1 MTERLHVYLFD
12 EGSSNLRDLLGG
24 KGADLAE
31 MIRLGLPI
39 PLGITVTTEV
49 CNYYNSHSNKFPEGM
64 EQEVL
69 SKLKILESRTG
80 RIFGDAKNPLL
91 LSIRSGAPISMPGM
105 MDTVLNLGLNDK
117 TVEGLIALTSND
129 RFAYDCFR
137 RFVQMFANV
146 VLGVSGDKFES
157 IIQRHKDELKVK
169 LDVDLDTKTLV
180 AIVQEFKELI
190 KQEKQQPFPDD
201 PFVQLWMAI
210 AAVFRSWNGKRAK
223 IYRQANNIPD
233 TLGTAVN
240 IQSMV
245 FGNIGSD
252 SGTGVCFTRNPSTGE
267 PVLYGEFLMN
277 AQGEDVVAG
286 IRTPQPISQL
296 AQELP
301 HDYRRLVG
309 VCALLEHHFK
319 DMQDVEFT
327 VENGTLYIL
336 QTRSGKRT
344 AQAAIRIAV
353 DMVREGLINKN
364 QSLLRIQPTQ
374 IEQLLHRQ
382 IDPNFKAKPL
392 ATGLPAS
399 PGASTGKVIFDTDEA
414 HRLGSSGIDVILVR
428 EETTPEDIHGM
439 IAASGVLTSR
449 GGMTSHAAVV
459 ARGMGK
465 PAVVGC
471 DEITIDATNELL
483 VSGNVTVRK
492 NEIITIDGTTGNV
505 LLGEVPTVEPAL
517 SDDAR
522 LLLSWADNVRRLKV
536 RSNADTPE
544 GAAMARTLGAEGIGL
559 CRTERMFNAQ
569 DRLPI
574 VQEMILSANDAER
587 SRALEKLRPLQK
599 SDFLQIFRKMHGLP
613 VTIRLLDL
621 PLHEFL
627 PKYDDLVTKI
637 SALKANGGHT
647 KSLNTEERML
657 RKVMTLMEHN
667 PMLGHRGCRLAI
679 SHPEIYE
686 MQTRAIIEAAIELE
700 KEGLKI
706 HPEIMLPLIGN
717 VNEVKFLRNKI
728 AAVADSVMEDTGLKI
743 TYEVG
748 TMIEVPRAAVTAG
761 EIAQYADFFSFG
773 TNDLTQ
779 TTFAFSRDDA
789 EAKFMKEYLEHKIL
803 AANPFE
809 VLDRKGVG
817 RLMRIAVE
825 EGRGANR
832 RLKIGICGEHG
843 GEPSSVEFCH
853 QLGLDYVSCSPYRV
867 PVARLVAAQC
877 LLHEKPIASGEN
889 R

>member
-1 MTERLHVYLFD
+1 MTRLD
-12 EGSSNLRDLLGG
+12 
-24 KGADLAE
+24 
-31 MIRLGLPI
+31 LPI
-39 PLGITVTTEV
+39 PPGMTVTTEV

-69 SKLKILESRTG
+69 SKLKTLESRTG
-80 RIFGDAKNPLL
+80 RIFGDPKNPLL

-105 MDTVLNLGLNDK
+105 MDTVLNLGLNDQ
-117 TVEGLIALTSND
+117 TVKGLIALTSND

-137 RFVQMFANV
+137 RFVQMFGNV

-169 LDVDLDTKTLV
+169 LDVDLDTKTLI
-180 AIVQEFKELI
+180 AIVQEFKQLI

-201 PFVQLWMAI
+201 PFAQLWMAI
-210 AAVFRSWNGKRAK
+210 AAVFRSWNGKRAR
-223 IYRQANNIPD
+223 IYRQANEIPD

-245 FGNIGSD
+245 FGNIGSE

-286 IRTPQPISQL
+286 TRTPQPISQL
-296 AQELP
+296 AKELP

-309 VCALLEHHFK
+309 LCALLEHHFK

-353 DMVREGLINKN
+353 DMVREGLINKH

-382 IDPNFKAKPL
+382 IDPNYKQKPL

-414 HRLGSSGIDVILVR
+414 HRLGSSGVDVILVR

-439 IAASGVLTSR
+439 IAARGVLTSR

-483 VSGNVTVRK
+483 VSRNITVRK

-505 LLGEVPTVEPAL
+505 LLGEVPTVEPDL
-517 SDDAR
+517 SDDAQ
-522 LLLSWADNVRRLKV
+522 LLLSWADSVRRLKV

-559 CRTERMFNAQ
+559 CRTERMFNAE

-587 SRALEKLRPLQK
+587 FRALEKLRPLQK
-599 SDFLQIFRKMHGLP
+599 GDFLQIFRKMHGLP

-627 PKYDDLVTKI
+627 PKYDDLANKI
-637 SALKANGGHT
+637 SAAQSERRTTPNRSMQKNECSG
-647 KSLNTEERML
+647 KS
-657 RKVMTLMEHN
+657 
-667 PMLGHRGCRLAI
+667 
-679 SHPEIYE
+679 
-686 MQTRAIIEAAIELE
+686 
-700 KEGLKI
+700 
-706 HPEIMLPLIGN
+706 
-717 VNEVKFLRNKI
+717 
-728 AAVADSVMEDTGLKI
+728 
-743 TYEVG
+743 
-748 TMIEVPRAAVTAG
+748 
-761 EIAQYADFFSFG
+761 
-773 TNDLTQ
+773 
-779 TTFAFSRDDA
+779 
-789 EAKFMKEYLEHKIL
+789 
-803 AANPFE
+803 
-809 VLDRKGVG
+809 
-817 RLMRIAVE
+817 
-825 EGRGANR
+825 
-832 RLKIGICGEHG
+832 
-843 GEPSSVEFCH
+843 
-853 QLGLDYVSCSPYRV
+853 
-867 PVARLVAAQC
+867 
-877 LLHEKPIASGEN
+877 
-889 R
+889 

>member
-1 MTERLHVYLFD
+1 MNRLYVYLFD

-31 MIRLGLPI
+31 MTRLELPI
-39 PLGITVTTEV
+39 PPGMTVTTEV
-49 CNYYNSHSNKFPEGM
+49 CNYYNSHNNKFPEGM

-69 SKLKILESRTG
+69 SKLKTVESRTG
-80 RIFGDAKNPLL
+80 RIFGDPKNPLL

-105 MDTVLNLGLNDK
+105 MDTVLNLGLNDQ
-117 TVEGLIALTSND
+117 TVKGLIALTSND

-137 RFVQMFANV
+137 RFVQMFGNV

-157 IIQRHKDELKVK
+157 IIRRHKDELKVK
-169 LDVDLDTKTLV
+169 LDVELDTKTLIT
-180 AIVQEFKELI
+180 IVQEFKQLI

-201 PFVQLWMAI
+201 PFAQLWMAI

-223 IYRQANNIPD
+223 IYRQANEIPD
-233 TLGTAVN
+233 SLGTAVN
-240 IQSMV
+240 IQSMA
-245 FGNIGSD
+245 FGNIGSE

-296 AQELP
+296 AKELP

-309 VCALLEHHFK
+309 LCALLEHHFK
-319 DMQDVEFT
+319 DMQDIEFT
-327 VENGTLYIL
+327 IENGTLYIL

-382 IDPNFKAKPL
+382 IDPNYKQKPL

-414 HRLGSSGIDVILVR
+414 HRLGSSGVDVILVR

-439 IAASGVLTSR
+439 IAARGVLTSR

-505 LLGEVPTVEPAL
+505 LLGIVPTVEPDL

-559 CRTERMFNAQ
+559 CRTERMFNAE

-587 SRALEKLRPLQK
+587 FQALEKLRPLQK
-599 SDFLQIFRKMHGLP
+599 GDFLQIFRKMHGLP

-627 PKYDDLVTKI
+627 PKYDDLTNKI
-637 SALKANGGHT
+637 SALKANGGHA
-647 KSLNTEERML
+647 KSLNVEERML

-686 MQTRAIIEAAIELE
+686 MQAKAIIEAAIELE
-700 KEGLKI
+700 KEGLKV
-706 HPEIMLPLIGN
+706 HPEIMLPLVGI

-728 AAVADSVMEDTGLKI
+728 AAVADSVMESEGLKI
-743 TYEVG
+743 SYDVG

-779 TTFAFSRDDA
+779 ATFAFSRDDA
-789 EAKFMKEYLEHKIL
+789 EAKFLKDYFDNKIL
-803 AANPFE
+803 TANPFE
-809 VLDRKGVG
+809 VLDRNGVG

-832 RLKIGICGEHG
+832 KLKIGICGEHG
-843 GEPSSVEFCH
+843 GEPSSVEFSH

-867 PVARLVAAQC
+867 PVARLVAAQSA
-877 LLHEKPIASGEN
+877 LHEKPITSGEN

>member
-1 MTERLHVYLFD
+1 LYVYLFD

-31 MIRLGLPI
+31 MTRLELPI
-39 PLGITVTTEV
+39 PPGMTVTTEV
-49 CNYYNSHSNKFPEGM
+49 CNYYNSHNNKFPEGM

-69 SKLKILESRTG
+69 SKLKTVESRTG
-80 RIFGDAKNPLL
+80 RIFGDPKNPLL

-105 MDTVLNLGLNDK
+105 MDTVLNLGLNDQ
-117 TVEGLIALTSND
+117 TVKGLIALTSND

-137 RFVQMFANV
+137 RFVQMFGNV

-157 IIQRHKDELKVK
+157 IIRRHKDELKVK
-169 LDVDLDTKTLV
+169 LDVELDTKTLIT
-180 AIVQEFKELI
+180 IVQEFKQLI

-201 PFVQLWMAI
+201 PFAQLWMAI

-223 IYRQANNIPD
+223 IYRQANDIPD

-240 IQSMV
+240 IQSMA
-245 FGNIGSD
+245 FGNIGSE

-296 AQELP
+296 AKELP

-309 VCALLEHHFK
+309 LCALLEHHFK
-319 DMQDVEFT
+319 DMQDIEFT
-327 VENGTLYIL
+327 IENGTLYIL

-382 IDPNFKAKPL
+382 IDPNYKQKPL

-414 HRLGSSGIDVILVR
+414 HRLGSSGVDVILVR

-439 IAASGVLTSR
+439 IAARGVLTSR

-505 LLGEVPTVEPAL
+505 LLGIVPTVEPDL

-559 CRTERMFNAQ
+559 CRTERMFNAE

-574 VQEMILSANDAER
+574 VQEMILSATDVER
-587 SRALEKLRPLQK
+587 LQALEKLRPLQK
-599 SDFLQIFRKMHGLP
+599 GDFLQIFRKMHGLP

-627 PKYDDLVTKI
+627 PKYDDLTNKI
-637 SALKANGGHT
+637 SALKANGGHA
-647 KSLNTEERML
+647 KSLNVEERML

-686 MQTRAIIEAAIELE
+686 MQAKAIIEAAIELE
-700 KEGLKI
+700 KEGLKV
-706 HPEIMLPLIGN
+706 HPEIMLPLVGI

-728 AAVADSVMEDTGLKI
+728 AAVADSVMESEGLKI
-743 TYEVG
+743 SYDVG

-779 TTFAFSRDDA
+779 ATFAFSRDDA
-789 EAKFMKEYLEHKIL
+789 EAKFLKDYFDNKIL
-803 AANPFE
+803 TANPFE
-809 VLDRKGVG
+809 VLDRNGVG

-832 RLKIGICGEHG
+832 KLKIGICGEAG

-853 QLGLDYVSCSPYRV
+853 ELGLDYVSCSPYRV
-867 PVARLVAAQC
+867 PVARLVAAQSA
-877 LLHEKPIASGEN
+877 LHEKPITSGEN

>member
-1 MTERLHVYLFD
+1 LFD

-39 PLGITVTTEV
+39 PLGMTVTTEV
-49 CNYYNSHSNKFPEGM
+49 CNYYNSHNNKFPEGM

-69 SKLKILESRTG
+69 SKLKNLESRTG
-80 RIFGDAKNPLL
+80 RIFGDPKNPLL

-105 MDTVLNLGLNDK
+105 MDTVLNLGLNDQTIK
-117 TVEGLIALTSND
+117 GLIELTNND

-137 RFVQMFANV
+137 RFVQMFGNV
-146 VLGVSGDKFES
+146 VLGVPGDKFEA

-169 LDVDLDTKTLV
+169 LDVDLGTKTLA

-201 PFVQLWMAI
+201 PLSQLWMAI

-223 IYRQANNIPD
+223 IYRQANDIPD

-245 FGNIGSD
+245 FGNIGLE

-286 IRTPQPISQL
+286 TRTPQPISQL
-296 AQELP
+296 AHELP
-301 HDYRRLVG
+301 HDYRRLVSI
-309 VCALLEHHFK
+309 CALLEHHFK

-327 VENGTLYIL
+327 IENGTLYIL

-344 AQAAIRIAV
+344 APAAIRIAV
-353 DMVREGLINKN
+353 DMVREGLINKH

-382 IDPNFKAKPL
+382 IDPSYKAKPL

-439 IAASGVLTSR
+439 IAARGVLTSR

-471 DEITIDATNELL
+471 DEITIDATKELL

-492 NEIITIDGTTGNV
+492 NEIITVDGTTGNV
-505 LLGEVPTVEPAL
+505 LLGTVPTVEPDL

-522 LLLSWADNVRRLKV
+522 QLLSWADSVRSLKI

-559 CRTERMFNAQ
+559 CRTERMFNAE

-574 VQEMILSANDAER
+574 VQEMILASNDAER
-587 SRALEKLRPLQK
+587 FRALEKLRPLQK
-599 SDFLQIFRKMHGLP
+599 GDFLQIFRKMHGLP

-627 PKYDDLVTKI
+627 PKYDDLVAKI
-637 SALKANGGHT
+637 SELKSNGGQT
-647 KSLNTEERML
+647 GSLNADQRML

-686 MQTRAIIEAAIELE
+686 MQARAIIEAAIELE
-700 KEGLKI
+700 KEGIKVR
-706 HPEIMLPLIGN
+706 PEIMLPLIGN
-717 VNEVKFLRNKI
+717 VNEVRFLRNKI
-728 AAVADSVMEDTGLKI
+728 AAVANSVMENTGLKI
-743 TYEVG
+743 TYDVG

-779 TTFAFSRDDA
+779 ATFAYSRDDA
-789 EAKFMKEYLEHKIL
+789 EAKFLRDYFDNKIL
-803 AANPFE
+803 TVNPFE
-809 VLDRKGVG
+809 VLDRNGVG

-832 RLKIGICGEHG
+832 KLKIGICGEHG

-853 QLGLDYVSCSPYRV
+853 ELRLDYVSCSPYRV
-867 PVARLVAAQC
+867 PVARLVAAQSV
-877 LLHEKPIASGEN
+877 LREKPITSPEN

>member
-1 MTERLHVYLFD
+1 MYVYLFE
-12 EGSSNLRDLLGG
+12 EGNSSLRSLLGG

-31 MIRLGLPI
+31 MSGLGLPV
-39 PLGITVTTEV
+39 PPGMTVTTEA
-49 CNYYNSHSNKFPEGM
+49 CNYYSAHGKFPDGLEKEM
-64 EQEVL
+64 LNKMSVL
-69 SKLKILESRTG
+69 EKKTG
-80 RIFGDAKNPLL
+80 RHFGDGENPLL

-201 PFVQLWMAI
+201 PFAQLWMAI

-364 QSLLRIQPTQ
+364 QSLLRIQ
-374 IEQLLHRQ
+374 
-382 IDPNFKAKPL
+382 
-392 ATGLPAS
+392 
-399 PGASTGKVIFDTDEA
+399 
-414 HRLGSSGIDVILVR
+414 
-428 EETTPEDIHGM
+428 
-439 IAASGVLTSR
+439 
-449 GGMTSHAAVV
+449 
-459 ARGMGK
+459 
-465 PAVVGC
+465 
-471 DEITIDATNELL
+471 
-483 VSGNVTVRK
+483 
-492 NEIITIDGTTGNV
+492 
-505 LLGEVPTVEPAL
+505 
-517 SDDAR
+517 
-522 LLLSWADNVRRLKV
+522 
-536 RSNADTPE
+536 
-544 GAAMARTLGAEGIGL
+544 
-559 CRTERMFNAQ
+559 
-569 DRLPI
+569 
-574 VQEMILSANDAER
+574 
-587 SRALEKLRPLQK
+587 
-599 SDFLQIFRKMHGLP
+599 
-613 VTIRLLDL
+613 
-621 PLHEFL
+621 
-627 PKYDDLVTKI
+627 
-637 SALKANGGHT
+637 
-647 KSLNTEERML
+647 
-657 RKVMTLMEHN
+657 
-667 PMLGHRGCRLAI
+667 
-679 SHPEIYE
+679 
-686 MQTRAIIEAAIELE
+686 
-700 KEGLKI
+700 
-706 HPEIMLPLIGN
+706 
-717 VNEVKFLRNKI
+717 
-728 AAVADSVMEDTGLKI
+728 
-743 TYEVG
+743 
-748 TMIEVPRAAVTAG
+748 
-761 EIAQYADFFSFG
+761 
-773 TNDLTQ
+773 
-779 TTFAFSRDDA
+779 
-789 EAKFMKEYLEHKIL
+789 
-803 AANPFE
+803 
-809 VLDRKGVG
+809 
-817 RLMRIAVE
+817 
-825 EGRGANR
+825 
-832 RLKIGICGEHG
+832 
-843 GEPSSVEFCH
+843 
-853 QLGLDYVSCSPYRV
+853 
-867 PVARLVAAQC
+867 
-877 LLHEKPIASGEN
+877 
-889 R
+889 

>member
-69 SKLKILESRTG
+69 SKLKTLESRTG
-80 RIFGDAKNPLL
+80 RLFGDPKNPLL

-105 MDTVLNLGLNDK
+105 MDTVLNLGLNDQ
-117 TVEGLIALTSND
+117 TVKGLIALTSND

-137 RFVQMFANV
+137 RFVQMFGNV

-201 PFVQLWMAI
+201 PFAQLWMAI

-522 LLLSWADNVRRLKV
+522 LLLSWADSVRRLKV

-587 SRALEKLRPLQK
+587 SLALEKLRPLQK
-599 SDFLQIFRKMHGLP
+599 GDFLQIFRKMHGLP

-637 SALKANGGHT
+637 SALKANGGQT
-647 KSLNTEERML
+647 KSLNAEERML

-686 MQTRAIIEAAIELE
+686 MQTRAILEAAIELE

-717 VNEVKFLRNKI
+717 VNEVKFLRDKI
-728 AAVADSVMEDTGLKI
+728 AAVADSVMENTGLKI

-809 VLDRKGVG
+809 VLDRRGVG

-832 RLKIGICGEHG
+832 KLKIGICGEHG